1 MTPQQ
6 QDDKLH
12 QTVNQ
17 NLQQMG
23 HAPSAAPVTV
33 DTPIPLTSDLQQIG
47 VDAGHI
53 IGSSFEEMTQGT
65 THIRETKSRNPLSLI
80 KEKAQKLAR
89 FLKR

>member
-1 MTPQQ
+1 MTPKQAN
-6 QDDKLH
+6 DKLN
-12 QTVNQ
+12 QTINQ

-23 HAPSAAPVTV
+23 HQPVASPVTAE
-33 DTPIPLTSDLQQIG
+33 TPIPLTSDLKQIG

-65 THIRETKSRNPLSLI
+65 THIRETKSRNPLNLI
-80 KEKAQKLAR
+80 KEKAAKLAQ

>member
-1 MTPQQ
+1 MTPKQAN
-6 QDDKLH
+6 DKLN

-23 HAPSAAPVTV
+23 HQPVAPPVTA
-33 DTPIPLTSDLQQIG
+33 DTPFPLTHDLQQIG

-65 THIRETKSRNPLSLI
+65 THIRETKSRNPLNLI
-80 KEKAQKLAR
+80 KEKAAKLAQ

>member
-1 MTPQQ
+1 MTPKQAN
-6 QDDKLH
+6 DKLH

-23 HAPSAAPVTV
+23 HTPSATPVTAE
-33 DTPIPLTSDLQQIG
+33 TPIPLTSDLQQIG

-65 THIRETKSRNPLSLI
+65 THIRETKSRNPLGLI
-80 KEKAQKLAR
+80 KEKAAKLAR